1 MTEVISIGEQ
11 NYPSSRGR
19 DLRQRIVQA
28 DAAVA
33 AKSAAGMSLT
43 AAPRMPNSPCATAM
57 RLFEADM
64 TEARLWISAAD
75 RLAAA
80 GRDDSVD
87 MARNEVNY
95 YLGLADGHL
104 QEARDVCI

>member
-11 NYPSSRGR
+11 NYSSSGGR

-43 AAPRMPNSPCATAM
+43 AAPRMPNNPCATAM

-64 TEARLWISAAD
+64 TEARLWISAPD

-80 GRDDSVD
+80 DSVD
-87 MARNEVNY
+87 MAMNEVSY

-104 QEARDVCI
+104 QEARADCI

>member
-1 MTEVISIGEQ
+1 MIEVTSVGGQ
-11 NYPSSRGR
+11 NYSSSRGR
-19 DLRQRIVQA
+19 DLRQRIMQA

-43 AAPRMPNSPCATAM
+43 AAPRMPNNPCATAM

-64 TEARLWISAAD
+64 TDARFWIGAAD

-80 GRDDSVD
+80 GNEDSAD
-87 MARNEVNY
+87 MAMNEANH
-95 YLGLADGHL
+95 YLNQAEGHL
-104 QEARDVCI
+104 QEARDVCA